1 VSPGPSEESMSEAS
15 ASASAMVS
23 SLVSLKA
30 SPALVAAFLR
40 TQPGMQAACRPAP
53 LCTSHIT
60 ASVYTPIPAT
70 GACQSLLVP
79 AWMLL
84 HELDAEQMLAA
95 EANHVHASRRYT
107 AGNHAEGSISAQVA
121 TCQHQMPE

>member
-1 VSPGPSEESMSEAS
+1 MSPGPSEESMSEAS